1 METSSSMESQRPV
14 DASNTECSA
23 ALDLEPCLGS
33 GEVVVGSPLRESA
46 MIKGDTT
53 NSEPCVGM
61 KFESEETAYVF
72 YNEYARRVGFG
83 ISRKSSRRSR
93 TNRAFIAGQYVCSR
107 HGFRR
112 PNKKANNPRPLTRIG
127 CQAMMKIKRMEPG
140 KWVILEFVKEHN
152 HELDPDNVHCF
163 RSHKHN
169 GTNDMNRIRRASRIQ
184 LSKFDSASGKQ
195 STRSKAEGPTEN
207 DSKNDTCKDHKK
219 SLTAGDGHAI
229 YERFTNMQASNLTF
243 FYAMELDEEQC
254 FKNVFWLDAKSRM
267 DYTHF
272 GDVVTFDTTYL
283 RNKYQI
289 PLATF
294 VGVNHHGQSI
304 LLGCALISDDTTSSF
319 TWVFRTWLMAM
330 SGKPPV
336 AIIIDQGMA
345 IEAAVV
351 EVFPNTRHRFCLW
364 HMLKSVPVRL
374 GYICKTQEKFMEK
387 FEKCIYDSVTTDEFE
402 RRWGKLIERFDLMMD
417 HWLLNLYEDRK
428 KWVLAYLKD
437 TFFGGMSISRRG
449 ESLKSYFDNFVSP
462 TTTVKDFLE
471 QYETALQDT
480 RETEIQ
486 ADFKTFHTKP
496 SLKTPSP
503 FESQVASIYTRDMF
517 LKAQTE
523 VSGIAACHTINSQQ
537 GATATYTVKD
547 LERRKDYPVTWNS
560 LETKVSCICRS
571 FEFNGYLCRHAMAVL
586 VASGTYEIPSHYIL
600 KRWTKNA
607 RSRHV
612 LDQGIVGLQ
621 DDCLESKVDRFND
634 LCQRSIK
641 FAEEGSVSKESYVV
655 ALHAL
660 QEALQKVV
668 LENDP
673 LGKLAQNRAFT
684 SNCHYKVN
692 EGIQMENLTEVP
704 RTVGSRSGEEHIQE
718 KERYG
723 QLIQEGWSQRHYVQG
738 GAVALGNT
746 TPCPSAWSTRE
757 VQQMGQSG
765 LSSFAN
771 QCGTQDSLQF
781 MG

>member
-1 METSSSMESQRPV
+1 MESQRPV
-14 DASNTECSA
+14 DAGNTECSA

-33 GEVVVGSPLRESA
+33 GEVVVGSPLREST
-46 MIKGDTT
+46 MIEGDAT
-53 NSEPCVGM
+53 NLEPCVGLR
-61 KFESEETAYVF
+61 FESEEAAYVF

-112 PNKKANNPRPLTRIG
+112 PNQKANNPRPVMRIG
-127 CQAMMKIKRMEPG
+127 CKAMMKVKRMEPG

-169 GTNDMNRIRRASRIQ
+169 STNDTNRIRRASRVRLNKI
-184 LSKFDSASGKQ
+184 DSALGKQ
-195 STRSKAEGPTEN
+195 STRSKADGPSEKN
-207 DSKNDTCKDHKK
+207 DRKNDTCKDRQM
-219 SLTAGDGHAI
+219 SLTTGDAQAI
-229 YERFTNMQASNLTF
+229 YERFTHMQASNPTF
-243 FYAMELDEEQC
+243 FYAMELDQEQC

-283 RNKYQI
+283 RNKYQM

-294 VGVNHHGQSI
+294 VGLNHHGQSV
-304 LLGCALISDDTTSSF
+304 LLGCALITDETTSSF

-336 AIIIDQGMA
+336 AIITDQGMA

-351 EVFPNTRHRFCLW
+351 EVFSSTCHRFCLW
-364 HMLKSVPVRL
+364 HIQKNVLVRL
-374 GYICKTQEKFMEK
+374 GHICKTQEKFKEK
-387 FEKCIYDSVTTDEFE
+387 FDKCVYDSVTTDEFE
-402 RRWGKLIERFDLMMD
+402 RRWGKLIERFDLTMD
-417 HWLLNLYEDRK
+417 EWFLNLYENRQ

-449 ESLKSYFDNFVSP
+449 ESVKSYFDDFISLQ
-462 TTTVKDFLE
+462 TTVKDFLE
-471 QYETALQDT
+471 QYETALQDI
-480 RETEIQ
+480 RETEIR
-486 ADFKTFHTKP
+486 ADFKTLHTKP
-496 SLKTPSP
+496 LLKTPSP
-503 FESQVASIYTRDMF
+503 FESQLASIYTRDMF
-517 LKAQTE
+517 LKAQSE
-523 VSGIAACHTINSQQ
+523 VSGIAACHTINTQQ

-547 LERRKDYPVTWNS
+547 LETRKDYTVTWNS
-560 LETKVSCICRS
+560 SETKVSCICRS

-586 VASGTYEIPSHYIL
+586 VASGIYEVPSHYIL
-600 KRWTKNA
+600 KRWTKDA
-607 RSRHV
+607 RSRHI

-621 DDCLESKVDRFND
+621 GDCPESKVDRFND

-641 FAEEGSVSKESYVV
+641 FAEEGSLSKESYIV

-660 QEALQKVV
+660 QEALEKVV

-673 LGKLAQNRAFT
+673 LGKLSRSRAFT

-692 EGIQMENLTEVP
+692 QGIQMENLTEVP
-704 RTVGSRSGEEHIQE
+704 RTIGHQSGEERMHE

-723 QLIQEGWSQRHYVQG
+723 QIRQEGWSQRHYVQG
-738 GAVALGNT
+738 GAIILGNT
-746 TPCPSAWSTRE
+746 TPYPSAWPSRE
-757 VQQMGQSG
+757 VQQMGQFG
-765 LSSFAN
+765 LSSIAN
-771 QCGTQDSLQF
+771 HCGTQDSLQF
-781 MG
+781 MV